1 MVPEVV
7 GAAVAFSIKQ
17 QVFVQSR
24 PRWVK
29 SAGFAVNKSLKRIF
43 GVCVYVNPVN
53 VMRAGV
59 SKLSKSPEVSTAIIP
74 REKLTWPSRTTNE
87 ERFTSERNSSV
98 PVFAFERVR
107 FTFSSC
113 ELLRAARFGIV
124 ASVSTI

>member
-17 QVFVQSR
+17 KVFVQSR
-24 PRWVK
+24 PRWIK

-74 REKLTWPSRTTNE
+74 REKLTWPSRTTKE
-87 ERFTSERNSSV
+87 EKVNSEKNSSV
-98 PVFAFERVR
+98 PVVAFERVKV
-107 FTFSSC
+107 TFLNC
-113 ELLRAARFGIV
+113 
-124 ASVSTI
+124 

>member
-1 MVPEVV
+1 
-7 GAAVAFSIKQ
+7 
-17 QVFVQSR
+17 
-24 PRWVK
+24 
-29 SAGFAVNKSLKRIF
+29 
-43 GVCVYVNPVN
+43 
-53 VMRAGV
+53 MRAGV

-113 ELLRAARFGIV
+113 ELLRDARFGIV
-124 ASVSTI
+124 ASVSAIGNEVEVNLHNFWITVFWASLALTRIW